1 MELLST
7 NIVRSGEGKGE
18 LVRSCLGVMRLSTV
32 SGQEWVGLEAIGG
45 GVGSSVVV
53 LSGEQVMRVIS
64 GLSMN
69 RR

>member
-7 NIVRSGEGKGE
+7 NIVRSEGKGKS
-18 LVRSCLGVMRLSTV
+18 VRSCLGVMRLSTV
-32 SGQEWVGLEAIGG
+32 LGQEWVGLEAIGG
-45 GVGSSVVV
+45 GVGNSVAG
-53 LSGEQVMRVIS
+53 LSGEQVVRVIS

>member
-1 MELLST
+1 MELLSV

-18 LVRSCLGVMRLSTV
+18 SVRSFLGFMRLSTV
-32 SGQEWVGLEAIGG
+32 SEQEWVGLEAISGE
-45 GVGSSVVV
+45 VGSSVVG
-53 LSGEQVMRVIS
+53 LSGEQVVRVIS